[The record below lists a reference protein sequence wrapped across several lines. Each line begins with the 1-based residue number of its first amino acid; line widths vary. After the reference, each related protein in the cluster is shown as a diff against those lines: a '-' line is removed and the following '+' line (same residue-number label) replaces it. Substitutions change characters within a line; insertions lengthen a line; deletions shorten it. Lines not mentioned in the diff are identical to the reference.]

1 MCPDSVI
8 PDQLYEDEQ
17 DEEVKEA
24 RGSQDVTRCDKMCVT
39 GY

>member
-24 RGSQDVTRCDKMCVT
+24 RGSQDVTRCV
-39 GY
+39 